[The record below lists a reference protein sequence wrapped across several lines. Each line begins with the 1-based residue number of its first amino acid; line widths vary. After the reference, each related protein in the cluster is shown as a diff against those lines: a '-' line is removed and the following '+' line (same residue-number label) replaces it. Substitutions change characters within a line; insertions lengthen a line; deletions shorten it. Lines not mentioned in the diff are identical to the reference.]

1 MSGGALCLFPLAVML
16 VLAVRSVVAVIVPF
30 VGTIAVAG
38 VSLGLGDLIA
48 SAGRPFMAP

>member
-16 VLAVRSVVAVIVPF
+16 VLAVRSVVAVIVPL

-38 VSLGLGDLIA
+38 VSVGLRDLIA
-48 SAGRPFMAP
+48 FAGRPFMTP